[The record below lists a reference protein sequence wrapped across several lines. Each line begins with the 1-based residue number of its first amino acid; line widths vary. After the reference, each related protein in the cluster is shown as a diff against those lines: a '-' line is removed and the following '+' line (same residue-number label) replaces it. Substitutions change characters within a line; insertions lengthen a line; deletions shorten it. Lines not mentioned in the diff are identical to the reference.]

1 MCINMEV
8 AAKVYHTPEVC
19 GWNSLGGWLIT
30 SSRKP
35 NPACSAGLIFRR
47 PHLFVGNL
55 PAELD
60 ENTFRETME
69 GGGEVPLSQI
79 KALCR

>member
-1 MCINMEV
+1 M
-8 AAKVYHTPEVC
+8 ALRVC
-19 GWNSLGGWLIT
+19 RWDSLQGWLVT
-30 SSRKP
+30 SIRKP
-35 NPACSAGLIFRR
+35 NPVCGFLRR

-79 KALCR
+79 KAPNSWA